1 MKNMKKLF
9 GSVLLVVIALGTLAV
24 AIPTPVT
31 NACLFCTPPADCPPC
46 THLGGWSCFR
56 CPSCVPTPG
65 CKP

>member
-1 MKNMKKLF
+1 MKKLF
-9 GSVLLVVIALGTLAV
+9 GSVLLVVVALGTLAV
-24 AIPTPVT
+24 VIPTPVA
-31 NACLFCTPPADCPPC
+31 NACLFCTPIADCPPC